1 MSHPTPDHAGSSPAG
16 TPDDAVTAARDRL
29 PEDERAAFDR
39 LTHAVLSGPGG
50 ARQPLGPLLRA
61 QLPGTT
67 GVRWLHAEG
76 LAPTARV
83 SALTADQWTSL
94 NTAWQAHASAPR
106 SGHRGGGPAGRADS
120 RHGHA
125 PGAQAAPRWF

>member
-1 MSHPTPDHAGSSPAG
+1 MSHPLPS
-16 TPDDAVTAARDRL
+16 AAAEARAQL
-29 PEDERAAFDR
+29 PEDAHPGFDR
-39 LTHAVLSGPGG
+39 LTSALLSGPG
-50 ARQPLGPLLRA
+50 ARQPLGALLRS
-61 QLPGTT
+61 QLPGTA

-83 SALTADQWTSL
+83 SALTAAQWLSL
-94 NTAWQAHASAPR
+94 HTEWLAHAPVPR
-106 SGHRGGGPAGRADS
+106 AGGRAGKGGKADS